1 MVRDRPFCSLL
12 LHHGN
17 PLANSLW
24 HSALGEAFAWP
35 IQGLIRH
42 FRPEL
47 EARVK
52 EYKEKTGGEALGGG
66 WDHNASKKGR
76 LIAPGQ

>member
-1 MVRDRPFCSLL
+1 MRFT
-12 LHHGN
+12 
-17 PLANSLW
+17 
-24 HSALGEAFAWP
+24 ALGEAFAWP

-52 EYKEKTGGEALGGG
+52 EYGLSNGGEALAGG
-66 WDHNASKKGR
+66 WAPDSAKKGL